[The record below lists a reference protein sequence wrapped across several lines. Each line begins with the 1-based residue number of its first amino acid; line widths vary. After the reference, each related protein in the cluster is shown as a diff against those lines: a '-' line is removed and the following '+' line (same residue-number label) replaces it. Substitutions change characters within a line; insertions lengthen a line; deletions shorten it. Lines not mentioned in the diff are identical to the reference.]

1 MTWRGDKGSC
11 NVLSNVVKNTAQTMT
26 SMQPALIMLTKPNI
40 FMERSTHKI
49 AFRQALRTE

>member
-40 FMERSTHKI
+40 FIGTKYSQNSISSST
-49 AFRQALRTE
+49 EN